1 MNKSAFIRAVC
12 EKLKEDGKRKPIT
25 IPKHSFTISDD
36 EGNTK
41 VFYVK
46 KRDKTMM
53 YSIGDVEAILDACL
67 ETVKKAVSTGEEINF
82 HGFGT
87 MNVIKRAPRWT
98 ILPTGERV
106 DIAEHSVPKFT
117 AAKDLRMA
125 AKLYDL
131 KIAEEE
137 GFDGNQAESQ
147 GGQ

>member
-1 MNKSAFIRAVC
+1 MNKPEFVRLVC
-12 EKLKEDGKRKPIT
+12 ERLKNEGKRKPIT

-53 YSIGDVEAILDACL
+53 YSVGDVEAIIDACL
-67 ETVKKAVSTGEEINF
+67 ESVKDLVAKGEELNIY
-82 HGFGT
+82 GFGT
-87 MNVIKRAPRWT
+87 MNLIKRAPRWT
-98 ILPTGERV
+98 YLPSGERV

-117 AAKDLRMA
+117 AAKGLRMA

-131 KIAEEE
+131 NHE
-137 GFDGNQAESQ
+137 DGEQQ
-147 GGQ
+147 